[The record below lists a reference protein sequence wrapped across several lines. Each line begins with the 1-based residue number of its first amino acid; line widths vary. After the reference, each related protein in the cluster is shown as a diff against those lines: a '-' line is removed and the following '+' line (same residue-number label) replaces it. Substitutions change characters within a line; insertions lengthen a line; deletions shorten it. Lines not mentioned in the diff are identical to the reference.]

1 MLYLESDG
9 LEESKTPS
17 RYYHSED
24 SNISRAIQQDDD
36 GPSLYSTYIQHSTRV
51 CGRIF
56 ERELSPHKTFSAVLL
71 ASATS

>member
-1 MLYLESDG
+1 MLYLESGG

-36 GPSLYSTYIQHSTRV
+36 SWSLFYIQHYRH
-51 CGRIF
+51 RQF
-56 ERELSPHKTFSAVLL
+56 ERELSPHKEVFV
-71 ASATS
+71 

>member
-36 GPSLYSTYIQHSTRV
+36 GPSLYSKQGV